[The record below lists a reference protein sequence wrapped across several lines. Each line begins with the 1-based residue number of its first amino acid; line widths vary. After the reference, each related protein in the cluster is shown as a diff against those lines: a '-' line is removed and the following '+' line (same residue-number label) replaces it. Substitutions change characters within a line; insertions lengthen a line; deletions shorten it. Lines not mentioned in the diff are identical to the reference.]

1 MVDLPSIAPR
11 LAALAE
17 ADPEREVCGFVV
29 AGSGGGQAVFPVR
42 NVAEATGEGY
52 EIDPAPHLALARR
65 LRAEGGRIVA
75 VYHSHVDGPARLSA
89 TDLEHA
95 LDDGLPLLPGVD
107 QVVIGIE
114 SGKAVEVR
122 AFHFSGAGFEPL
134 EVWTAPTAPASRRV
148 APAAP

>member
-1 MVDLPSIAPR
+1 MDLPSLAPR

-42 NVAEATGEGY
+42 NVAEATREGY

-89 TDLEHA
+89 TDLEAA
-95 LDDGLPLLPGVD
+95 LDDGLPVLPGVD
-107 QVVIGIE
+107 QVVIGMK
-114 SGKAVEVR
+114 SGKVVEVR
-122 AFHFSGAGFEPL
+122 VFRFSGAGFEPL
-134 EVWTAPTAPASRRV
+134 AAWTAPTARRV
-148 APAAP
+148 GPAAP